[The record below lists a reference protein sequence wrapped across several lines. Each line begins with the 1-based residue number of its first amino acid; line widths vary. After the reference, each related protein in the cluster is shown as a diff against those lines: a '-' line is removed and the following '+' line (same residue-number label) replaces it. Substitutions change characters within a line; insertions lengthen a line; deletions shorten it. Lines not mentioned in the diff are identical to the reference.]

1 MFVRKNADKGTRHK
15 KKFGRTI
22 RVKLQVSNKCCLVNS
37 IQNFWFCQYR
47 RSPFFL
53 WQLTVYIVIINLMPV
68 GRMGASWFC
77 GPFTPAIHT
86 RSLDLLVLFCF
97 YYHWQ
102 IVCIKISACVVCIC
116 AYEFVCVCAF
126 VFVYICVCMHLCL
139 YAFVFAYMYLCV
151 CISFVRVC
159 ICVYAVV
166 FVCVCKV
173 GAHCKAKQ
181 KLALTVKPAV
191 TGK

>member
-116 AYEFVCVCAF
+116 AYEFVCVC
-126 VFVYICVCMHLCL
+126 VCVCVCICVCMHLCL
-139 YAFVFAYMYLCV
+139 YAFVF
-151 CISFVRVC
+151 VC
-159 ICVYAVV
+159 ICVCVHV
-166 FVCVCKV
+166 FVCMHFFCARVHLCVCSCV
-173 GAHCKAKQ
+173 CMC
-181 KLALTVKPAV
+181 V
-191 TGK
+191 